1 MKINVEMDE
10 LEAEEFVILLRR
22 LSEAT
27 EAIETLVKEL
37 REQARG

>member
-22 LSEAT
+22 LSEVT
-27 EAIETLVKEL
+27 ESLETLVKEL
-37 REQARG
+37 KEQG

>member
-22 LSEAT
+22 LSEVT
-27 EAIETLVKEL
+27 ESLETLVKEL
-37 REQARG
+37 KEQARG

>member
-22 LSEAT
+22 LSEVT
-27 EAIETLVKEL
+27 EAIEILVKEL
-37 REQARG
+37 KEQARG

>member
-22 LSEAT
+22 LSEVT
-27 EAIETLVKEL
+27 ESLETLVKEL
-37 REQARG
+37 KENV

>member
-22 LSEAT
+22 LAEVT
-27 EAIETLVKEL
+27 ESLETLVKE
-37 REQARG
+37 RKEQG

>member
-22 LSEAT
+22 LSEVT
-27 EAIETLVKEL
+27 EALETLVKEL
-37 REQARG
+37 KENV